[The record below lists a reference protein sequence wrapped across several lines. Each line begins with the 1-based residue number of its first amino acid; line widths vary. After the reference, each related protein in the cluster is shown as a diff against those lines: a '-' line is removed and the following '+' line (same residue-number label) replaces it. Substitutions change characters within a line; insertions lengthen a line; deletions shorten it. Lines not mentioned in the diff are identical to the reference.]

1 MKTGRNEKCPCG
13 SGLKYK
19 KCHMNKQR
27 EIGVLRKAYDIGMGD
42 DFYARFLFGLGN
54 IRSCAYGR

>member
-19 KCHMNKQR
+19 KCHMNKPR
-27 EIGVLRKAYDIGMGD
+27 EIGVLRKAYDMGKD
-42 DFYARFLFGLGN
+42 HDFYTRFF
-54 IRSCAYGR
+54 IWSRQY